1 MALNI
6 PDLISEGAE
15 AYGMQSFDQSL
26 MKWYKSDLI
35 AYESALFYSTNPS
48 EFALRASGISSAS
61 DRSLSDIA
69 AGGGAGSGSNP
80 DFTP

>member
-1 MALNI
+1 
-6 PDLISEGAE
+6 
-15 AYGMQSFDQSL
+15 MQSFDQSL
-26 MKWYKSDLI
+26 MKWYKSDMI
-35 AYESALFYSTNPS
+35 SYESALFYSTNPS

-69 AGGGAGSGSNP
+69 DSGRPSSGLTS

>member
-1 MALNI
+1 
-6 PDLISEGAE
+6 
-15 AYGMQSFDQSL
+15 MQSFDQSL
-26 MKWYKSDLI
+26 MKWYKGDTIS
-35 AYESALFYSTNPS
+35 YESALFYSTNPS

-69 AGGGAGSGSNP
+69 GHGGTVPGIDP